1 MNNAKERLSLC
12 LPCDYV
18 EVNDFGPAKIWNIS
32 FFNIITAGDSTKI
45 EEAAN
50 YGQVRGNPAA

>member
-1 MNNAKERLSLC
+1 VAGGYKTKCDKCGKIIEGGRKRLIQHKQEFHLD
-12 LPCDYV
+12 L
-18 EVNDFGPAKIWNIS
+18 E
-32 FFNIITAGDSTKI
+32 TAGDSTKI